1 LTDGP
6 GFLFVLPS
14 FSRRAASVDP
24 FWITASGLACALGS
38 RLDGADVLT
47 PDGVLSPDEM
57 SARVVQGG
65 EEGGALGKGVRHLPQ
80 PARVGLGDMRA
91 WRRARQMRALQRSV
105 ADRPYRLVMQL
116 HRRFQDVGFA
126 VARARRV
133 PIVLR
138 VDALEV
144 QEEASWG
151 VRRPGWSRIV
161 ETLGELNLI
170 RRADL
175 VAAVSE
181 DVDDQLAA
189 LGIEDERRVV
199 VPSGVDLDSFS
210 PGDPDRELRGANG
223 LDGRFLVGWLGGFRP
238 FHGLQAVPEIARGLR
253 SAVPGAVL
261 CVVGTGPLRDR
272 LTEQVR
278 GLEEV
283 VRIIDPVPH
292 GEVPRWL
299 RTFDACLLLA
309 DAGPYHYSPLKLY
322 EYLGCGRPVIAPRIG
337 EMERIL
343 SDGQDAVLVR
353 PENPSEVVAA
363 VAKLAGD
370 PAFRARIGRRARLTA
385 ERIGSWRARA
395 DTVLSVVEDRGLL
408 SRQAWTS
415 TSHG

>member
-1 LTDGP
+1 
-6 GFLFVLPS
+6 
-14 FSRRAASVDP
+14 VDP
-24 FWITASGLACALGS
+24 FWITASGLASALGS
-38 RLDGADVLT
+38 RLDGAEVLT

-57 SARVVQGG
+57 SSRVVQCG
-65 EEGGALGKGVRHLPQ
+65 EEGSALGKGVRHLPQ

-91 WRRARQMRALQRSV
+91 WRRARRMRALQRSV

-126 VARARRV
+126 VARARSI

-138 VDALEV
+138 VEALEV
-144 QEEASWG
+144 REEASWG

-161 ETLGELNLI
+161 EGLGELNLI

-210 PGDPDRELRGANG
+210 PGDPDREFRRANG

-238 FHGLQAVPEIARGLR
+238 FHGLEAVPEIARGLR

-261 CVVGTGPLRDR
+261 CLVGTGPLRDS

-278 GLEEV
+278 GLEDV

-292 GEVPRWL
+292 GEAPRWL

-309 DAGPYHYSPLKLY
+309 AAGPYHYSPLKLY

-337 EMERIL
+337 EMGRIL
-343 SDGQDAVLVR
+343 AHGQDAVLVR

-363 VAKLAGD
+363 VATLAGD
-370 PAFRARIGRRARLTA
+370 PGLREAMGRRARLTA
-385 ERIGSWRARA
+385 ERTGSWDARA
-395 DTVLSVVEDRGLL
+395 GTVLDAVEGRSLL
-408 SRQAWTS
+408 ARQEPAS